1 MKTFLR
7 VMWLPAA
14 LFAMCFGWLWL
25 DAERGWHGIQLPL
38 LGWVLVIFGGGLA
51 IWCALIFRLRGEGTP
66 HPFALKTKHLVT
78 TGPFAIVRNPMMWG
92 IGTLLVGLA
101 LLLGSLGLWFGF
113 AFFFLFVIRFVPRFE
128 EPDMERRFG
137 EDYREYCRQVPRWW
151 PYLTHTHSTEHQQ
164 VRSRN

>member
-1 MKTFLR
+1 
-7 VMWLPAA
+7 
-14 LFAMCFGWLWL
+14 
-25 DAERGWHGIQLPL
+25 
-38 LGWVLVIFGGGLA
+38 
-51 IWCALIFRLRGEGTP
+51 
-66 HPFALKTKHLVT
+66 
-78 TGPFAIVRNPMMWG
+78 MMWG